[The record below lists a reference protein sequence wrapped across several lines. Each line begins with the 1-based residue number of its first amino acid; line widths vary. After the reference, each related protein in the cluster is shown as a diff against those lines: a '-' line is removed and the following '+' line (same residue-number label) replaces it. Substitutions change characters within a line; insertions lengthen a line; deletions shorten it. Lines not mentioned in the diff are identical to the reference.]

1 MRRARA
7 AAAAALLLLGTA
19 ARSEGSWSFQVLLGG
34 PLNLPMP
41 LTIRQAGQPDIRL
54 TAHYSSRPF
63 QLPLHWG
70 IQVARQSGGA
80 DWALELVHQKL
91 YLDNPPPE
99 VQYFSITHGFNLL
112 TLSRGFRLG
121 DGLWTRVGA
130 GAVLA
135 HPESM
140 VRGLEFSGGGLLG
153 SGQYLC
159 GATLVATLEKRIA
172 LADRLYLALDG
183 KVAASYA
190 RVPVAGGDA
199 SVPSVSFHLLSG
211 LGYGPAD

>member
-1 MRRARA
+1 MRLARA

-19 ARSEGSWSFQVLLGG
+19 ARPEGSWSFQLLLGG
-34 PLNLPMP
+34 PLNLPVP
-41 LTIRQAGQPDIRL
+41 LTIRQEGQPDVRL

-63 QLPLHWG
+63 RLPLHWG
-70 IQVARQSGGA
+70 IQVARRSGGA

-91 YLDNPPPE
+91 YLDDPPPE

-140 VRGLEFSGGGLLG
+140 VRGREFSGSGLLG
-153 SGQYLC
+153 SGQYLA
-159 GATLVATLEKRIA
+159 GATLVGTLEKRIA
-172 LADRLYLALDG
+172 LVDRLYLALVP
-183 KVAASYA
+183 KITASWA
-190 RVPVAGGDA
+190 RVPVAGGSAD
-199 SVPSVSFHLLSG
+199 VPAVSLHLLSG